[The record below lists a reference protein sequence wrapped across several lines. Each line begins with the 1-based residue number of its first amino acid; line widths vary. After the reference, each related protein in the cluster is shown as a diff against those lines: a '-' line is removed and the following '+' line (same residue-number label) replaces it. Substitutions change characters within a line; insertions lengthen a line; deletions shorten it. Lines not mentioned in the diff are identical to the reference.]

1 MTSKAA
7 DTVTGL
13 IDPEELAELAL
24 GLGKIEAPAG
34 AEGPAAD
41 AVAVWLTEQGFA
53 PKRIGLV
60 AERPSIVAHLR
71 GRSEGKRLVFNA
83 HLDTAISRHD
93 TLVYRDPA
101 QPKYISAWR
110 EGERLYG
117 NGVVN
122 DKGPMAA
129 FLIAAA
135 AIKRSG
141 IELAGS
147 LLLHAVP
154 GEIGLEPVDE
164 FQGPGHLGKDLGA
177 RFAIAHGVVGDAA
190 LVAEATGNAL
200 GWVQPGKAF
209 FKVTVLGGEPMYTP
223 FSIAD
228 ANPVTNPN
236 AIVRLAPVI
245 TKLTEWASRYPERR
259 YECPGGVVVPKANI
273 GAVRSGRPDKIT
285 KSSELAHLYLDV
297 RIAPDVHPMTIERE
311 LVGVLKTTGVPF
323 EIECIMYRRGYE
335 AVGVEE
341 LAAAVR
347 AGHRAEF
354 GDDPGIPDPP
364 VTSMWRDITPFNEAG
379 IPSLTY
385 GPSSSTGG
393 GNFSVTVAE
402 LAVSARVYA
411 RAALHYCG
419 IAG

>member
-1 MTSKAA
+1 MIVS
-7 DTVTGL
+7 L
-13 IDPEELAELAL
+13 IDAEELAELAL
-24 GLGKIEAPAG
+24 GLGRIEAPAG

-41 AVAVWLTEQGFA
+41 AVADWLAGQGFA

-60 AERPSIVAHLR
+60 AERPSIVAHLP
-71 GRSEGKRLVFNA
+71 GGSDGKRLVFNA

-110 EGERLYG
+110 EGDRLYG

-122 DKGPMAA
+122 DKGPLAA
-129 FLIAAA
+129 FLIAAT

-164 FQGPGHLGKDLGA
+164 FQGPSHLGKDLGT
-177 RFAIAHGVVGDAA
+177 RYAIAHGVVGDAA
-190 LVAEATGNAL
+190 LVAEATGNAI

-209 FKVTVLGGEPMYTP
+209 FKVTVFGGEPMYTP
-223 FSIAD
+223 FVVPD
-228 ANPVTNPN
+228 PDPVTNPN

-245 TKLTEWASRYPERR
+245 TTLTQWASRYSERR
-259 YECPGGVVVPKANI
+259 YECNGGVVVPKANI

-285 KSSELAHLYLDV
+285 KSSELAHLYLDI
-297 RIAPDVHPMTIERE
+297 RIAPDVHPMSIERE
-311 LVGVLKTTGVPF
+311 LIGVLKTTGVPF
-323 EIECIMYRRGYE
+323 EIECITYRRGYE
-335 AVGVEE
+335 AVGIEE
-341 LAAAVR
+341 LADAVR
-347 AGHRAEF
+347 AGHREEF
-354 GDDPGIPDPP
+354 GEEPGIPSAPI
-364 VTSMWRDITPFNEAG
+364 TSMWRDINPFNEAG

-393 GNFSVTVAE
+393 GNFSVTVEE

-411 RAALHYCG
+411 RTALHYCG
-419 IAG
+419 VAS

>member
-1 MTSKAA
+1 MSSEVA
-7 DTVTGL
+7 DKVVGL

-24 GLGKIEAPAG
+24 GLGRIEAPAG

-41 AVAVWLTEQGFA
+41 AVADWLTGQGFA

-60 AERPSIVAHLR
+60 AERPSIVAHLP
-71 GRSEGKRLVFNA
+71 GGDGKRLVFNA

-110 EGERLYG
+110 EGDRLFG

-129 FLIAAA
+129 FLIAAT

-164 FQGPGHLGKDLGA
+164 FQGPAHLGKDLGA
-177 RFAIAHGVVGDAA
+177 RYAIAHGVVGDAA
-190 LVAEATGNAL
+190 LVAEATGNAI

-223 FSIAD
+223 FSVPD
-228 ANPVTNPN
+228 PDPVTNPN

-245 TKLTEWASRYPERR
+245 TALTEWASRYPERR
-259 YECPGGVVVPKANI
+259 YECEGGVVVPKANI
-273 GAVRSGRPDKIT
+273 GAVRSGRPDKLT
-285 KSSELAHLYLDV
+285 KSSELAHLYLDI
-297 RIAPDVHPMTIERE
+297 RIAPDVHPMSIERE
-311 LVGVLKTTGVPF
+311 LIGVLKTTGVPF
-323 EIECIMYRRGYE
+323 EIECITYRRGYE
-335 AVGVEE
+335 AVGIEE
-341 LAAAVR
+341 LAEAVR

-354 GDDPGIPDPP
+354 GEDPGIPPEP
-364 VTSMWRDITPFNEAG
+364 ITSMWRDTTPFNEAG

-393 GNFSVTVAE
+393 GNFSVTVEE

-411 RAALHYCG
+411 RSALHYCG
-419 IAG
+419 IVG

>member
-1 MTSKAA
+1 VSSEAA
-7 DTVTGL
+7 EKVVGL

-34 AEGPAAD
+34 AEGPAAE
-41 AVAVWLTEQGFA
+41 AVADWLVGQGYK

-60 AERPSIVAHLR
+60 TERPSIVAHLP
-71 GRSEGKRLVFNA
+71 GRRNGKRLVFNA
-83 HLDTAISRHD
+83 HLDTAVSRHD

-110 EGERLYG
+110 EDDRLFG

-122 DKGPMAA
+122 DKGPLAA
-129 FLIAAA
+129 FLIAAT

-141 IELAGS
+141 IDLAGS

-164 FQGPGHLGKDLGA
+164 FQGPDHLGKDLGA
-177 RFAIAHGVVGDAA
+177 RYAIAHGVVGDAA
-190 LVAEATGNAL
+190 LVAEATGNAI

-223 FSIAD
+223 FTISD
-228 ANPVTNPN
+228 PNPATNPN

-245 TKLTEWASRYPERR
+245 STLTEWSSRYQERR
-259 YECPGGVVVPKANI
+259 YECPGGIVVPKANI
-273 GAVRSGRPDKIT
+273 GAVRGGRPDKLT

-297 RIAPDVHPMTIERE
+297 RIAPDVHPMSIERE
-311 LVGVLKTTGVPF
+311 LLEVLESSGVPC
-323 EIECIMYRRGYE
+323 EIECVTYRRGYE
-335 AVGVEE
+335 ARGIED

-354 GDDPGIPDPP
+354 GEDPGIPAPP
-364 VTSMWRDITPFNEAG
+364 ITSMWRDITPFNEAG

-393 GNFSVTVAE
+393 GNFSVSVEE

-411 RAALHYCG
+411 RAALNYCG
-419 IAG
+419 VAG